1 MTHIST
7 TCQNEFN
14 FEEEMDLGTHG
25 FELYL
30 ASQVA
35 IVGIHK
41 L

>member
-14 FEEEMDLGTHG
+14 FEKEKDLATHG
-25 FELYL
+25 FEIYL
-30 ASQVA
+30 ASQGA
-35 IVGIHK
+35 IAKIYK